1 MRSNVTF
8 NSNGL
13 KVAGHLY
20 LPDDYKKGEKRPAI
34 VVGHPLGGV
43 KEQTA
48 GLYAKKLSEKGFIA
62 LAFDASYQGESEG
75 EPRFLEDPFAR
86 AEDVKSAVTFL
97 ATRDEVDQEQIGAL
111 GICASGGYVPYAAQT
126 DRRIK
131 AVATVS
137 AADIGDLLRR
147 GTYYKAGGTSEE
159 TLEQHLEESN
169 KARIEEA
176 KGMPPPRKHIVPN
189 SPEEVPKDAPTLF
202 REAADYYRTPR
213 AQHPNSQNWML
224 IRSMDKIAGYSSY
237 DRVDMISPHPL
248 LMIAGTEADTRYF
261 SEMAINKANDPKE
274 LFLIKGATHID
285 MYDRDKYVSPAVEKI
300 SGFFRQYLQSAG
312 KS

>member
-13 KVAGHLY
+13 RLAGHLY

-147 GTYYKAGGTSEE
+147 GLTTKLAA
-159 TLEQHLEESN
+159 L
-169 KARIEEA
+169 ARR
-176 KGMPPPRKHIVPN
+176 P
-189 SPEEVPKDAPTLF
+189 
-202 REAADYYRTPR
+202 
-213 AQHPNSQNWML
+213 
-224 IRSMDKIAGYSSY
+224 
-237 DRVDMISPHPL
+237 
-248 LMIAGTEADTRYF
+248 
-261 SEMAINKANDPKE
+261 
-274 LFLIKGATHID
+274 
-285 MYDRDKYVSPAVEKI
+285 
-300 SGFFRQYLQSAG
+300 
-312 KS
+312 

>member
-13 KVAGHLY
+13 KIAGHLY

-97 ATRDEVDQEQIGAL
+97 ETRDEVNQEEIGAL

-131 AVATVS
+131 VVATVS

-147 GTYYKAGGTSEE
+147 GLTYYKAGGTSEE

-213 AQHPNSQNWML
+213 APSEFAELDVDKKYGQDCRIL
-224 IRSMDKIAGYSSY
+224 IIRSDRY
-237 DRVDMISPHPL
+237 DFSP
-248 LMIAGTEADTRYF
+248 
-261 SEMAINKANDPKE
+261 
-274 LFLIKGATHID
+274 
-285 MYDRDKYVSPAVEKI
+285 PAAHDC
-300 SGFFRQYLQSAG
+300 RH
-312 KS
+312 

>member
-13 KVAGHLY
+13 KIAGHLY

-97 ATRDEVDQEQIGAL
+97 ETRDEVDQEEIGAL

-147 GTYYKAGGTSEE
+147 GLTYYKAGGTSEE

-176 KGMPPPRKHIVPN
+176 RVCLHPGNTSCQIAQKKSPRMRSLYSEKRPITIGRRGL
-189 SPEEVPKDAPTLF
+189 SI
-202 REAADYYRTPR
+202 RIRRT
-213 AQHPNSQNWML
+213 
-224 IRSMDKIAGYSSY
+224 GC
-237 DRVDMISPHPL
+237 
-248 LMIAGTEADTRYF
+248 
-261 SEMAINKANDPKE
+261 
-274 LFLIKGATHID
+274 
-285 MYDRDKYVSPAVEKI
+285 
-300 SGFFRQYLQSAG
+300 
-312 KS
+312 

>member
-13 KVAGHLY
+13 KIAGHLY

-97 ATRDEVDQEQIGAL
+97 ETRDEVDQEEIGAL
-111 GICASGGYVPYAAQT
+111 CICASGGYVPYAAQT

-131 AVATVS
+131 VVATVS

-147 GTYYKAGGTSEE
+147 GLTTKLAA
-159 TLEQHLEESN
+159 L
-169 KARIEEA
+169 ARR
-176 KGMPPPRKHIVPN
+176 P
-189 SPEEVPKDAPTLF
+189 
-202 REAADYYRTPR
+202 
-213 AQHPNSQNWML
+213 
-224 IRSMDKIAGYSSY
+224 
-237 DRVDMISPHPL
+237 
-248 LMIAGTEADTRYF
+248 
-261 SEMAINKANDPKE
+261 
-274 LFLIKGATHID
+274 
-285 MYDRDKYVSPAVEKI
+285 
-300 SGFFRQYLQSAG
+300 
-312 KS
+312 